1 MTIDKNKDNIE
12 IIFLNKKGV
21 AKITPKII
29 KKKLDL
35 SPVNKIVEGYKI
47 SNKKGIIL
55 NFFILNNNKQG
66 KKNKLMKPPAINSSP
81 KKPEFLIP

>member
-1 MTIDKNKDNIE
+1 MDNINAIKE
-12 IIFLNKKGV
+12 SLFFIKNGR
-21 AKITPKII
+21 ANTSPKII

-47 SNKKGIIL
+47 NNKKEISL
-55 NFFILNNNKQG
+55 YFLILNNNKHG
-66 KKNKLMKPPAINSSP
+66 KKNKFIKPPAINSSP